1 MLEAAGTTWHLPS
14 PMVFSELQIMG
25 WFLVLLVLLGL
36 TQLIRACD
44 WDDWGSTRLL
54 QTTAARD
61 QFAPGHGVSSSCVRV
76 GYGVPPG
83 SGLGHAS
90 FRKGS
95 SAAGLSVRCCADD
108 AQLYLSMKPEGTQQ
122 LGATEVL
129 KGPGQG
135 SSSLTGLLAEPL
147 LRPGS
152 SFHPLHGPPAFAS
165 PASRLLPLILF
176 PGGGTSSST

>member
-1 MLEAAGTTWHLPS
+1 
-14 PMVFSELQIMG
+14 MG

-44 WDDWGSTRLL
+44 WDYRGSTRLL
-54 QTTAARD
+54 QTTAARN

-76 GYGVPPG
+76 SYGVPPG

-95 SAAGLSVRCCADD
+95 SAAGPSVRCCADD
-108 AQLYLSMKPEGTQQ
+108 TQLYLPMNPEGTQQ

-129 KGPGQG
+129 MGPGQG
-135 SSSLTGLLAEPL
+135 SSSALLELTGLWAEPL
-147 LRPGS
+147 LLPGS

-165 PASRLLPLILF
+165 PASRFLPLNLF
-176 PGGGTSSST
+176 PEGGTLSST